1 MYILFMSAMIK
12 ADIYRVTDFNVFP
25 DAEKVNT
32 EMIQEALDDYRDAVI
47 LDDVTEVKGNID
59 VVPDENIR

>member
-1 MYILFMSAMIK
+1 MIK

-59 VVPDENIR
+59 VVPGENIR